1 MRQKS
6 LKAQA
11 DAILKMAKDAGL
23 DDNFFFSTTFKRY
36 QVQLHILDE
45 LEKMIEEKGVVV
57 NKSYVKGEK
66 NLYSNPAV
74 VDFNRT
80 TDSANKTVATLLR
93 ILKIFDADLTGEES
107 DPLIDMINGGE
118 EDDRK

>member
-1 MRQKS
+1 MNKNN
-6 LKAQA
+6 LEEQA
-11 DAILKMAKDAGL
+11 KAILVMAEDAGL
-23 DDNFFFSTTFKRY
+23 SDNYFFTTTFQRY
-36 QVQLHILDE
+36 TVQLHILEE

-93 ILKIFDADLTGEES
+93 ILKSFDSEHETV
-107 DPLIDMINGGE
+107 DPLMDMINGDV
-118 EDDRK
+118 DDSKQ

>member
-1 MRQKS
+1 MRQKN
-6 LKAQA
+6 LKEQA
-11 DAILKMAKDAGL
+11 EAILRMAEDAGL
-23 DDNFFFSTTFKRY
+23 EDNYFFTTTFKRY

-45 LEKMIEEKGVVV
+45 LEKTIEEKGVLV

-93 ILKIFDADLTGEES
+93 ILKSFDAESHEDS
-107 DPLIDMINGGE
+107 DPLMDMINGADE
-118 EDDRK
+118 KQ